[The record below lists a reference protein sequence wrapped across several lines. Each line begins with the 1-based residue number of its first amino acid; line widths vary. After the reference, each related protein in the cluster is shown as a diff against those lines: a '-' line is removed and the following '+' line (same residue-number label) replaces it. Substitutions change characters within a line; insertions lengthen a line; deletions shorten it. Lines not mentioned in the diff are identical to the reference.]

1 MNIEQAVIPAGQF
14 RREKLYQA
22 ALTLAK
28 TMLEERLL
36 TDDEYSAAVTI
47 LREKY
52 RPALA
57 GPHPVQ
63 APEKASPEPKE

>member
-28 TMLEERLL
+28 TMLEKRLL
-36 TDDEYSAAVTI
+36 TDDEHLTTVTI

-57 GPHPVQ
+57 GLDPVQ
-63 APEKASPEPKE
+63 VP